1 MLPESILCWVW
12 RASGWWLEFSVVN
25 ASAPCN
31 YSFTFSPF
39 DVMDWQTA
47 CCNKILPQAAW
58 LLPKNAEPV
67 WNGWICFLSTYALAV
82 TPKMSPQVRSCPI
95 HADSGFL
102 WACFESIRFA
112 ELIVH
117 ERQVQATIHFC
128 PFPEG
133 RTCPTNMFELFL
145 SSADSCWRASAIE
158 VWQLVQPSN
167 QFKDQRKRRWLRD

>member
-12 RASGWWLEFSVVN
+12 RERGLWLEFSVVN

-39 DVMDWQTA
+39 DVTDWQTA
-47 CCNKILPQAAW
+47 CCNKICPRMQNRSEMDRYVF
-58 LLPKNAEPV
+58 P
-67 WNGWICFLSTYALAV
+67 THALAV
-82 TPKMSPQVRSCPI
+82 TPKMSTQIRSYSF
-95 HADSGFL
+95 HANSGFQ
-102 WACFESIRFA
+102 WVCFGSIRFA

-128 PFPEG
+128 PFSEG

-145 SSADSCWRASAIE
+145 RYAKLMMMGTCD
-158 VWQLVQPSN
+158 
-167 QFKDQRKRRWLRD
+167 